1 MIEPVIKP
9 VKDVAQ
15 AAEALFLETA
25 KESVATNGRFVVVLS
40 GGSTPLKMYAKLA
53 AEHAGDPFW
62 QDTHIFWG
70 DERFVPHDHPDS
82 NYGAAKKALLDRV
95 AVPPENIHPWP
106 YLEGDPE
113 TAAAELGD
121 TLQTFL
127 NEALFD
133 LTFLGLGDD
142 AHTASLFPA
151 TGAVFDEG
159 LTTVARPPGKETR
172 LSMTAGTLSRSR
184 TVAFLVQGEGKRDAL
199 TRTLSP
205 TENLNY
211 DQTPARAIR
220 AQDEV
225 VWLTDVELNLPE
237 AETD

>member
-1 MIEPVIKP
+1 MIEY
-9 VKDVAQ
+9 VKDVAE
-15 AAEALFLETA
+15 AAEKLFLETA
-25 KESVATNGRFVVVLS
+25 KKSVAENGRFVVVLS
-40 GGSTPLKMYAKLA
+40 GGSTPLKLYAKLA
-53 AEHAGDPFW
+53 AEHAEDPFW

-70 DERFVPHDHPDS
+70 DERFVPFDHPDS

-113 TAAAELGD
+113 AAATELGD
-121 TLQTFL
+121 TLQPFL
-127 NEALFD
+127 NDALFD
-133 LTFLGLGDD
+133 LTFLGLGND

-159 LTTVARPPGKETR
+159 LTTVVRPPGKETR

-205 TENLNY
+205 TENPNY

-225 VWLTDVELNLPE
+225 VWLTDVELTLPD
-237 AETD
+237 AKTD